1 MTTTFSPRKTMLRVD
16 EKIFPVWALFDDE
29 LDSSPLLL
37 LYVVIWLGA
46 FLGWNLSQAD
56 LARLVKMS
64 LRAAQGNLTRLEQR
78 G

>member
-46 FLGWNLSQAD
+46 
-56 LARLVKMS
+56 
-64 LRAAQGNLTRLEQR
+64 
-78 G
+78 